1 MGITKAPISN
11 KKADSL
17 TPKKSNVNPV
27 GVLKSKAVKGV
38 VKNKPKQSS
47 VPLNVMAQERKERQK
62 ATGMC

>member
-1 MGITKAPISN
+1 MAITKVPMSN

-27 GVLKSKAVKGV
+27 SILKSKGIKGV
-38 VKNKPKQSS
+38 VKNKPSKSS
-47 VPLNVMAQERKERQK
+47 TPLNVVAMERKERQR

>member
-1 MGITKAPISN
+1 MGITQAPKSN

-27 GVLKSKAVKGV
+27 GVLKSKGIKGI
-38 VKNKPKQSS
+38 VKNKPAKSS
-47 VPLNVMAQERKERQK
+47 SPLNVVAMERKERQK